1 MLQEYSESTGLKLPS
16 CLAPATEVESPG
28 KPVAV
33 LLVEDDEDDYL
44 ITRDLLSDVE
54 GVAYKLTWVTSYDK
68 GLAEMKGNAHDIYL
82 VDFRLGGS
90 DGLELIREARAEKCV
105 GPIILLTGQ
114 GDRQTDIKAMRAGA
128 SDFITKGRIDSSQ
141 LERSIRYAIE
151 QHRLR
156 DELERHA
163 EALARSNSELQQFAY
178 VASHDLQ
185 EPLRTI
191 SSYVQL
197 LARRYKSQ
205 LDGDANEFIGFAVEG
220 TKRMQNL
227 INDLLSLS
235 RVGTRGLELAPIDC
249 GEVLKESLANLQA
262 ALTESGAE
270 VTYDSL
276 PTVMADKPQ
285 LAQLFQNLV
294 GNALKFHSGNAPK
307 IHISCQ
313 PNGKE
318 CTIAVKDN
326 GIGIDPRHAER
337 IFQVFQR
344 LHDRE
349 KYAGTG
355 IGLAICKK
363 IVERH
368 GGHIWVESQPGEGA
382 TFLFNLAKA
391 EGAETK

>member
-1 MLQEYSESTGLKLPS
+1 M
-16 CLAPATEVESPG
+16 APDPQASP
-28 KPVAV
+28 VTV

-54 GVAYKLTWVTSYDK
+54 GVAYEMTWVNNYDQ
-68 GLAEMKGNAHDIYL
+68 GLAEMKRQVHDIYL
-82 VDFRLGGS
+82 VDFRLAGC
-90 DGLELIREARAEKCV
+90 DGLELIREARDAGCT

-156 DELERHA
+156 GELQRHA
-163 EALARSNSELQQFAY
+163 EALARSNAELQQFAY

-205 LDGDANEFIGFAVEG
+205 LDDDANEFIGFAVEG
-220 TKRMQNL
+220 TRRMQNL

-235 RVGTRGLELAPIDC
+235 RVGTRGRELEPTDC
-249 GEVLKESLANLQA
+249 NQALDDSLANLGA
-262 ALTESGAE
+262 ALRESGAE
-270 VTYDSL
+270 ITRDPL
-276 PTVMADKPQ
+276 PVVMADKPQ
-285 LAQLFQNLV
+285 LTQLFQNLV
-294 GNALKFHSGNAPK
+294 GNAIKFQSGDAPK
-307 IHISCQ
+307 IHIFCR

-318 CTIAVKDN
+318 CVVGVRDN

-349 KYAGTG
+349 KYPGTG

-368 GGHIWVESQPGEGA
+368 GGRIWVESQPGEGA
-382 TFLFNLAKA
+382 AFLFNLSQA
-391 EGAETK
+391 EGAEKQ

>member
-16 CLAPATEVESPG
+16 CLASGMEAEAAAR
-28 KPVAV
+28 PVAV

-54 GVAYKLTWVTSYDK
+54 GVAYGVTWVTSYDK
-68 GLAEMKGNAHDIYL
+68 GLAEMKRNEHDIYL

-114 GDRQTDIKAMRAGA
+114 GDRQTDIKAMHAGA

-156 DELERHA
+156 DQLEKHA

-235 RVGTRGLELAPIDC
+235 RVGTRGLDLAPTDC
-249 GEVLKESLANLQA
+249 AAVLQESLANLQA

-270 VTYDSL
+270 VTYDAL

-307 IHISCQ
+307 IHVSCQ

-391 EGAETK
+391 EGAETQ

>member
-1 MLQEYSESTGLKLPS
+1 MQS
-16 CLAPATEVESPG
+16 CLTPGTEPETQGGPIT
-28 KPVAV
+28 V

-54 GVAYKLTWVTSYDK
+54 GVSYEITWVNNYDQ
-68 GLAEMKGNAHDIYL
+68 GLSEMKRNAHDIYL
-82 VDFRLGGS
+82 VDFRLAGA
-90 DGLELIREARAEKCV
+90 DGLELIREARSEQCA

-114 GDRQTDIKAMRAGA
+114 GDRQTDLKAMRAGA

-156 DELERHA
+156 GELEHHA
-163 EALARSNSELQQFAY
+163 EALARSNAELQQFAY

-197 LARRYKSQ
+197 LARRYGSQ
-205 LDGDANEFIGFAVEG
+205 LDSDAQEFIGFAVEG

-227 INDLLSLS
+227 INDLLMLS
-235 RVGTRGLELAPIDC
+235 RVGTRGREMEPTDCSLALED
-249 GEVLKESLANLQA
+249 SLANLGA
-262 ALTESGAE
+262 ALKDSHAE
-270 VTYDSL
+270 VTHDPL

-285 LAQLFQNLV
+285 LTQLFQNLI
-294 GNALKFHSGNAPK
+294 GNAIKFQSGDTPK

-313 PNGKE
+313 PNGKDY
-318 CTIAVKDN
+318 TIGIRDN
-326 GIGIDPRHAER
+326 GIGIDPRHADR

-368 GGHIWVESQPGEGA
+368 GGRIWVESQPGEGA
-382 TFLFNLAKA
+382 TFLFNLSKA
-391 EGAETK
+391 EGVEKQ

>member
-1 MLQEYSESTGLKLPS
+1 MLQEYSESTGLKLQS
-16 CLAPATEVESPG
+16 CLPPGTESDAAAR
-28 KPVAV
+28 PVAV

-54 GVAYKLTWVTSYDK
+54 GVAYDVKWVTTYDQ
-68 GLAEMKGNAHDIYL
+68 GLAEMRRNAHDIYL
-82 VDFRLGGS
+82 VDFRLGAS
-90 DGLELIREARAEKCV
+90 DGLELIREARAEKCA
-105 GPIILLTGQ
+105 GPILLLTGQ
-114 GDRQTDIKAMRAGA
+114 GDRQTDLRAMRAGA
-128 SDFITKGRIDSSQ
+128 SDFLTKGRIDSSQ

-156 DELERHA
+156 GELQRHS

-197 LARRYKSQ
+197 L
-205 LDGDANEFIGFAVEG
+205 DDANEFIGFAVEG
-220 TKRMQNL
+220 TRRMQNL

-235 RVGTRGLELAPIDC
+235 RVGSRGRDLAPTDC
-249 GEVLKESLANLQA
+249 NEALKESLANLQA
-262 ALTESGAE
+262 ALNDCGAE
-270 VTYDSL
+270 VTNDPL

-285 LAQLFQNLV
+285 LTQLFQNLV

-307 IHISCQ
+307 IHVSCQ

-318 CTIAVKDN
+318 CTIAVRDN
-326 GIGIDPRHAER
+326 GIGIDPRHADR

-368 GGHIWVESQPGEGA
+368 GGRIWVESQPGEGA
-382 TFLFNLAKA
+382 TFLFNLSKA

>member
-1 MLQEYSESTGLKLPS
+1 
-16 CLAPATEVESPG
+16 V
-28 KPVAV
+28 V

-54 GVAYKLTWVTSYDK
+54 GVAYDMTWVTTYEQ
-68 GLAEMKGNAHDIYL
+68 GLSEMKRNAHDIYL
-82 VDFRLGGS
+82 VDFRLAGS
-90 DGLELIREARAEKCV
+90 DGLELIREARAEKCA
-105 GPIILLTGQ
+105 GPILLLTGQ
-114 GDRQTDIKAMRAGA
+114 GDRQTDIKAMHAGA
-128 SDFITKGRIDSSQ
+128 SDFLTKGRIDSSQ

-151 QHRLR
+151 QHRLLA
-156 DELERHA
+156 ELERHA

-205 LDGDANEFIGFAVEG
+205 LDNDANEFIGFAVEG
-220 TKRMQNL
+220 TRRMQNL

-235 RVGTRGLELAPIDC
+235 RVGTRGRELEPVDC
-249 GEVLKESLANLQA
+249 AVALKESLANLQA
-262 ALTESGAE
+262 ALNETGAQ
-270 VTYDSL
+270 VTYDPL
-276 PTVMADKPQ
+276 PTVLADKPQ
-285 LAQLFQNLV
+285 LTQLFQNLV
-294 GNALKFHSGNAPK
+294 GNAIKFHSGDAPK
-307 IHISCQ
+307 IHIACQ

-318 CTIAVKDN
+318 CTIAVRDN
-326 GIGIDPRHAER
+326 GIGIDPRHADR

-368 GGHIWVESQPGEGA
+368 GGRIWVESQPGEGA
-382 TFLFNLAKA
+382 TFLFNLSKA

>member
-1 MLQEYSESTGLKLPS
+1 MQS
-16 CLAPATEVESPG
+16 CLPPGTESNSPAR
-28 KPVAV
+28 PVAV

-54 GVAYKLTWVTSYDK
+54 GVAYEVTWVTSYDR
-68 GLAEMKGNAHDIYL
+68 GLSEMKRNAHDIYL
-82 VDFRLGGS
+82 VDFRLAGS
-90 DGLELIREARAEKCV
+90 DGLELIAEARAEKCS

-114 GDRQTDIKAMRAGA
+114 GDRQTDLKAMHAGA
-128 SDFITKGRIDSSQ
+128 SDFLTKGRIDSSQ

-156 DELERHA
+156 GELERHA
-163 EALARSNSELQQFAY
+163 EALARSNAELQQFAY

-205 LDGDANEFIGFAVEG
+205 LDSDALEFIGFAVEG
-220 TKRMQNL
+220 TRRMQNL

-235 RVGTRGLELAPIDC
+235 RVGTRGRELEPTDC
-249 GEVLKESLANLQA
+249 GEALKESLANLQA
-262 ALTESGAE
+262 ALNESGAE
-270 VTYDSL
+270 VVCDPL
-276 PTVMADKPQ
+276 PTVLADKPQ
-285 LAQLFQNLV
+285 LMQLFQNLV
-294 GNALKFHSGNAPK
+294 GNAIKFHSGNAPK

-318 CTIAVKDN
+318 CTIAVRDN

-349 KYAGTG
+349 KYPGTG

-368 GGHIWVESQPGEGA
+368 GGRIWVESQPGEGA
-382 TFLFNLAKA
+382 TFLFNLLKA

>member
-1 MLQEYSESTGLKLPS
+1 MK
-16 CLAPATEVESPG
+16 
-28 KPVAV
+28 
-33 LLVEDDEDDYL
+33 
-44 ITRDLLSDVE
+44 
-54 GVAYKLTWVTSYDK
+54 SYDQ
-68 GLAEMKGNAHDIYL
+68 GIPEMKRNAHDIYL
-82 VDFRLGGS
+82 VDFRLAGS
-90 DGLELIREARAEKCV
+90 DGLELIREARAQGCT

-114 GDRQTDIKAMRAGA
+114 GDRQTDLKAMHAGA

-156 DELERHA
+156 HEIERHA
-163 EALARSNSELQQFAY
+163 EALSRSNAELQQFAY

-197 LARRYKSQ
+197 LQRRYQSK
-205 LDGDANEFIGFAVEG
+205 LDADANEFIGFAVEG
-220 TKRMQNL
+220 ARRMQTL

-235 RVGTRGLELAPIDC
+235 RVGTRGRELQPTDCNEALE
-249 GEVLKESLANLQA
+249 ESLANLQA
-262 ALTESGAE
+262 AVAESGAE
-270 VTYDSL
+270 VTHDPL
-276 PTVMADKPQ
+276 PTVIADKPQ
-285 LAQLFQNLV
+285 LTQLFQNLV
-294 GNALKFHSGNAPK
+294 GNAIKFHAGQAPK
-307 IHISCQ
+307 IHVFCR

-318 CTIAVKDN
+318 CTIGVQDN
-326 GIGIDPRHAER
+326 GIGIDQRHADR

-349 KYAGTG
+349 TYPGTG

-368 GGHIWVESQPGEGA
+368 GGRIWVESQPGEGA
-382 TFLFNLAKA
+382 TFLFNLSQA
-391 EGAETK
+391 EGAEKL

>member
-16 CLAPATEVESPG
+16 CLPPGTEPSNAA
-28 KPVAV
+28 KPVEV

-54 GVAYKLTWVTSYDK
+54 GVAYKVTWVTSYDQ
-68 GLAEMKGNAHDIYL
+68 GLAEMKRSAHDIYL

-90 DGLELIREARAEKCV
+90 DGLELIREARAEKCE

-114 GDRQTDIKAMRAGA
+114 GDRQTDIKAMHAGA

-156 DELERHA
+156 GELQRHS
-163 EALARSNSELQQFAY
+163 EALARSNAELQQFAY

-205 LDGDANEFIGFAVEG
+205 LDDDANEFIGFAVEG
-220 TKRMQNL
+220 TRRMQNL

-235 RVGTRGLELAPIDC
+235 RVGSRGRDLAPTDC
-249 GEVLKESLANLQA
+249 NEALKESLANLQA
-262 ALTESGAE
+262 ALQESGAE
-270 VTYDSL
+270 VTHDPL
-276 PTVMADKPQ
+276 PTVLADKPQ
-285 LAQLFQNLV
+285 LTQLFQNLV
-294 GNALKFHSGNAPK
+294 GNALKFHAGEAPK

-318 CTIAVKDN
+318 CTIAVSDN
-326 GIGIDPRHAER
+326 GIGIDPRHADR

-368 GGHIWVESQPGEGA
+368 GGRIWVESQPGEGA
-382 TFLFNLAKA
+382 TFLFNLSKA

>member
-1 MLQEYSESTGLKLPS
+1 LKLQS
-16 CLAPATEVESPG
+16 CLPPGTESDNAGSPI
-28 KPVAV
+28 AV

-54 GVAYKLTWVTSYDK
+54 GVAYQVTWVTSYDQ
-68 GLAEMKGNAHDIYL
+68 GLEEMKRNAHGIYL
-82 VDFRLGGS
+82 VDFRLAGS
-90 DGLELIREARAEKCV
+90 DGLELIREARAQKCV

-114 GDRQTDIKAMRAGA
+114 GDRQTDLKAMHAGA
-128 SDFITKGRIDSSQ
+128 SDFLTKGRIDSSQ

-156 DELERHA
+156 GELQRHA
-163 EALARSNSELQQFAY
+163 EALARSNAELQQFAY

-197 LARRYKSQ
+197 LSRRYKNQ
-205 LDGDANEFIGFAVEG
+205 LDNDAQEFIGFAVEG
-220 TKRMQNL
+220 AKRMQNL

-235 RVGTRGLELAPIDC
+235 RVGTRGRELEPTDC
-249 GEVLKESLANLQA
+249 TVALKESLANLQA
-262 ALTESGAE
+262 ALNDSGAE
-270 VTYDSL
+270 VTYDPL
-276 PTVMADKPQ
+276 PLVMADKPQ
-285 LAQLFQNLV
+285 LTQLFQNLV
-294 GNALKFHSGNAPK
+294 GNAIKFHSGNAPK
-307 IHISCQ
+307 IHISCE
-313 PNGKE
+313 PNGKD
-318 CTIAVKDN
+318 CTIAVRDN
-326 GIGIDPRHAER
+326 GIGIDPRHADR

-349 KYAGTG
+349 KYPGTG

-368 GGHIWVESQPGEGA
+368 GGRIWVESQPGEGA
-382 TFLFNLAKA
+382 TFLFNLSKA
-391 EGAETK
+391 EGVETT

>member
-1 MLQEYSESTGLKLPS
+1 MQS
-16 CLAPATEVESPG
+16 CLASGTEPESQGGPI
-28 KPVAV
+28 KV
-33 LLVEDDEDDYL
+33 LLIEDDEDDYL

-54 GVAYKLTWVTSYDK
+54 GVSYEISWINNYDQ
-68 GLAEMKGNAHDIYL
+68 GLAEAKRNAHDIYL
-82 VDFRLGGS
+82 VDFRLAGS
-90 DGLELIREARAEKCV
+90 DGLELIREARGDCA
-105 GPIILLTGQ
+105 GPMILLTGQ
-114 GDRQTDIKAMRAGA
+114 GDRQTDLKAMRAGA

-163 EALARSNSELQQFAY
+163 EALARSNAELQQFAY

-197 LARRYKSQ
+197 LARRYGSQ
-205 LDGDANEFIGFAVEG
+205 LDSDAQEFISFAVEG

-227 INDLLSLS
+227 INDLLMLS
-235 RVGTRGLELAPIDC
+235 RVGTRGRELEPTDC
-249 GEVLKESLANLQA
+249 KVALDESLANLGA
-262 ALTESGAE
+262 ALKDSAAE
-270 VTYDSL
+270 VTHDPL

-285 LAQLFQNLV
+285 LTQLFQNLI
-294 GNALKFHSGNAPK
+294 GNAIKFHSGDTPK

-313 PNGKE
+313 GNGKDY
-318 CTIAVKDN
+318 TIGVRDN
-326 GIGIDPRHAER
+326 GIGIDPRHADR

-368 GGHIWVESQPGEGA
+368 GGRIWVESQPGEGA
-382 TFLFNLAKA
+382 TFLFNLSQA
-391 EGAETK
+391 EGVEKQ

>member
-1 MLQEYSESTGLKLPS
+1 
-16 CLAPATEVESPG
+16 
-28 KPVAV
+28 
-33 LLVEDDEDDYL
+33 
-44 ITRDLLSDVE
+44 
-54 GVAYKLTWVTSYDK
+54 
-68 GLAEMKGNAHDIYL
+68 MKRNAHDIYL

-114 GDRQTDIKAMRAGA
+114 GDRQTDIKAMHAGA

-156 DELERHA
+156 DELERQRRGA
-163 EALARSNSELQQFAY
+163 GALQLRAAAVRLRRFARPAG
-178 VASHDLQ
+178 AAAHDL
-185 EPLRTI
+185 ELRATAGPPLSRA
-191 SSYVQL
+191 SSTAMPTSSSASRSR
-197 LARRYKSQ
+197 AR
-205 LDGDANEFIGFAVEG
+205 
-220 TKRMQNL
+220 KRMQNL

-235 RVGTRGLELAPIDC
+235 RVGTRGLELAPTDC
-249 GEVLKESLANLQA
+249 GEVLEESLANLQA

-270 VTYDSL
+270 VTHDSL

-318 CTIAVKDN
+318 CTIGVKDN

-355 IGLAICKK
+355 HRPGDLQKDRRTPRRPHLGRVAARRGRDIPI
-363 IVERH
+363 
-368 GGHIWVESQPGEGA
+368 QPR
-382 TFLFNLAKA
+382 KSRRS
-391 EGAETK
+391 